1 MNVLHQK
8 PQMLFMTE
16 NSTVIEMLSS
26 FIKVLSSWN
35 FSVLASK
42 RYLKIKTFEEKCKTL
57 KDLEH
62 FQNKKDVLEKYD
74 VLHNTASTWLI

>member
-1 MNVLHQK
+1 
-8 PQMLFMTE
+8 MLFMTE

-42 RYLKIKTFEEKCKTL
+42 RYLKIKTL

-74 VLHNTASTWLI
+74 VLNNTASTWLI